1 MAQHCGNH
9 LNGANP
15 TWGKL
20 CYWLNFYSLRDK
32 GGYLMAAYNLI
43 ATTTVGS
50 GGASTIS
57 FASIPQT
64 FTDLKVVLSARS
76 TAGASV
82 AYSIFMK
89 MNNLTTSIYSQKAL
103 EGSGSGGAC
112 SSFAQS
118 GVDTTVRAGITNG
131 TGSTASV
138 FSSTEIY
145 IPNYTGSNQKSVSIE
160 TVTETNANTIYANLI
175 AYLVASTAAI
185 TDLTFSTEPLG
196 AVSFAQY
203 SSASIYGIKNS

>member
-1 MAQHCGNH
+1 MRYIFV
-9 LNGANP
+9 LFFLLP
-15 TWGKL
+15 
-20 CYWLNFYSLRDK
+20 
-32 GGYLMAAYNLI
+32 I
-43 ATTTVGS
+43 
-50 GGASTIS
+50 IS
-57 FASIPQT
+57 FSQIKNSEKIDS
-64 FTDLKVVLSARS
+64 TDYYIDLVK
-76 TAGASV
+76 
-82 AYSIFMK
+82 FNQK
-89 MNNLTTSIYSQKAL
+89 KNNYRNCLIYSQKAL

-118 GVDTTVRAGITNG
+118 GVDTAVRAGITNG

-185 TDLTFSTEPLG
+185 TDLTFITESS
-196 AVSFAQY
+196 ATSFVQY
-203 SSASIYGIKNS
+203 SSASLYGIKSS

>member
-1 MAQHCGNH
+1 
-9 LNGANP
+9 
-15 TWGKL
+15 
-20 CYWLNFYSLRDK
+20 
-32 GGYLMAAYNLI
+32 MAAYNLI

>member
-1 MAQHCGNH
+1 
-9 LNGANP
+9 
-15 TWGKL
+15 
-20 CYWLNFYSLRDK
+20 
-32 GGYLMAAYNLI
+32 MAAYNLI

-64 FTDLKVVLSARS
+64 FTDLKVVLSSRS

-89 MNNLTTSIYSQKAL
+89 MNNLTTSIYSHKAL
-103 EGSGSGGAC
+103 EGSGAAA
-112 SSFAQS
+112 SSFSQS
-118 GVDTTVRAGITNG
+118 GVDTAVRAGLING

-145 IPNYTGSNQKSVSIE
+145 IPNYTGSNQKSVSID
-160 TVTETNANTIYANLI
+160 TVTETNATTIYADLI
-175 AYLVASTAAI
+175 GYLVASTAAI
-185 TDLTFSTEPLG
+185 TDLTFSTEPAG
-196 AVSFAQY
+196 GVSFAQY
-203 SSASIYGIKNS
+203 SSASLYGIKNS